1 MPQGLTPGSY
11 RPRDKLALKW
21 RMSYTR
27 AFAALI
33 VTSSALFAAQVG
45 AQVVRCVD
53 PAGKVRYTDSGCAKG
68 DRQSEV
74 VINADTTPSSS
85 VPEANRRQEQLDSVE
100 RARRLQRE
108 SVETVQ
114 RQSAPSGGSGLVVI
128 DPRAEQRAQA
138 ERDQAERQQRE
149 AQLAADEAA
158 RQGYAGPGY
167 GGGYYPRPAP
177 PPRDMR
183 PRLRNCDASGCRDN
197 MGNHY
202 DNKGNVDRYVQPDG
216 RTCRPVNSTVVC
228 Q

>member
-1 MPQGLTPGSY
+1 MRQGLTPGPY
-11 RPRDKLALKW
+11 RLRDKPALKW

-27 AFAALI
+27 AFAALL
-33 VTSSALFAAQVG
+33 VTSSALFASHAG
-45 AQVVRCVD
+45 AQVVRCID
-53 PAGKVRYTDSGCAKG
+53 AAGKVRYTDSGCAPG

-74 VINADTTPSSS
+74 QGTEATQPSTGQ
-85 VPEANRRQEQLDSVE
+85 ETNRRQEQLDSVE

-114 RQSAPSGGSGLVVI
+114 RQSAPNGGSGLVVI

-138 ERDQAERQQRE
+138 ERDQAERRQRE
-149 AQLAADEAA
+149 AQLAADAA
-158 RQGYAGPGY
+158 WRQGNVGQGY
-167 GGGYYPRPAP
+167 GGGYDPRPAP

-183 PRLRNCDASGCRDN
+183 PRLRQCDASGCRDN

-202 DNKGNVDRYVQPDG
+202 DPKGNVDRYVQPDG
-216 RTCRPVNSTVVC
+216 RTCRPVNTTVVC

>member
-1 MPQGLTPGSY
+1 
-11 RPRDKLALKW
+11 
-21 RMSYTR
+21 MSRLR
-27 AFAALI
+27 AFATLLVA
-33 VTSSALFAAQVG
+33 SAALFAAGAG

-53 PAGKVRYTDSGCAKG
+53 AAGKVRYTDSGCAKG

-74 VINADTTPSSS
+74 VLS
-85 VPEANRRQEQLDSVE
+85 PEATQPSAGPERDRRQEQLDSVA
-100 RARRLQRE
+100 RARQLQRE

-114 RQSAPSGGSGLVVI
+114 RQSAPTGGSGLVVI
-128 DPRAEQRAQA
+128 DPRGEQRAQA

-149 AQLAADEAA
+149 AQLAADEAS

-167 GGGYYPRPAP
+167 GGGGYPRPAP

-183 PRLRNCDASGCRDN
+183 PRLRQCDASGCRDN

-202 DNKGNVDRYVQPDG
+202 DPKGNVDRYVQPDG
-216 RTCRPVNSTVVC
+216 RTCRPVNTTVVC

>member
-1 MPQGLTPGSY
+1 
-11 RPRDKLALKW
+11 
-21 RMSYTR
+21 MSYTR
-27 AFAALI
+27 AFAALL
-33 VTSSALFAAQVG
+33 VTSSALFALHAG

-53 PAGKVRYTDSGCAKG
+53 AAGKVRYTDSGCAKG
-68 DRQSEV
+68 ERQSEV
-74 VINADTTPSSS
+74 QGI
-85 VPEANRRQEQLDSVE
+85 EAAPPATGQETNPRQEQLDSVE

-128 DPRAEQRAQA
+128 DPRGEQRAQA

-167 GGGYYPRPAP
+167 GGGYYPRPTP

-202 DNKGNVDRYVQPDG
+202 DNKGKVDRYVQPDG

>member
-1 MPQGLTPGSY
+1 
-11 RPRDKLALKW
+11 
-21 RMSYTR
+21 MSGFR
-27 AFAALI
+27 AFTVLFVAS
-33 VTSSALFAAQVG
+33 TALFAAGAG

-53 PAGKVRYTDSGCAKG
+53 AAGKVRYTDSGCAQG

-74 VINADTTPSSS
+74 VLG
-85 VPEANRRQEQLDSVE
+85 PEATQPSAGPAQDRRQEQLDSVA
-100 RARRLQRE
+100 RARQLQRE

-114 RQSAPSGGSGLVVI
+114 RQSAPTGGSGLVVI

-138 ERDQAERQQRE
+138 ERDQAERRQRE
-149 AQLAADEAA
+149 AQLAADDAW
-158 RQGYAGPGY
+158 RQGNVGQGY

-183 PRLRNCDASGCRDN
+183 PRLRQCDASGCRDN

-202 DNKGNVDRYVQPDG
+202 DLKGNVDRYVQPDG
-216 RTCRPVNSTVVC
+216 RTCRPVNTTVVC

>member
-1 MPQGLTPGSY
+1 
-11 RPRDKLALKW
+11 
-21 RMSYTR
+21 MSYIR
-27 AFAALI
+27 AFAALL
-33 VTSSALFAAQVG
+33 VTSSMLFAAQAG

-53 PAGKVRYTDSGCAKG
+53 AAGKVRYTDSGCAKG
-68 DRQSEV
+68 DRQFEV
-74 VINADTTPSSS
+74 VIS
-85 VPEANRRQEQLDSVE
+85 PEATQPSTAQDTNRRQEQLDSVE

-114 RQSAPSGGSGLVVI
+114 RQSVPSGGSGLVVI

-149 AQLAADEAA
+149 AQLAADEAW

-202 DNKGNVDRYVQPDG
+202 DNKGKVDRYVQPDG

>member
-1 MPQGLTPGSY
+1 M
-11 RPRDKLALKW
+11 
-21 RMSYTR
+21 
-27 AFAALI
+27 
-33 VTSSALFAAQVG
+33 
-45 AQVVRCVD
+45 
-53 PAGKVRYTDSGCAKG
+53 
-68 DRQSEV
+68 
-74 VINADTTPSSS
+74 
-85 VPEANRRQEQLDSVE
+85 
-100 RARRLQRE
+100 
-108 SVETVQ
+108 Q

-167 GGGYYPRPAP
+167 GGGYYSRPAP

-202 DNKGNVDRYVQPDG
+202 DNKGKVDRYVQPDG

>member
-1 MPQGLTPGSY
+1 
-11 RPRDKLALKW
+11 
-21 RMSYTR
+21 MSYAR
-27 AFAALI
+27 AFAALL
-33 VTSSALFAAQVG
+33 VTSSALFASHAG

-53 PAGKVRYTDSGCAKG
+53 AAGKVRYTDSGCAPG

-74 VINADTTPSSS
+74 LGTEATP
-85 VPEANRRQEQLDSVE
+85 PPTGQETNHRQEQLDSVE

-128 DPRAEQRAQA
+128 DPRAEQRTQA
-138 ERDQAERQQRE
+138 ERDQAERRQRE
-149 AQLAADEAA
+149 AQLAADEAS
-158 RQGYAGPGY
+158 RQGYGVQGY

-177 PPRDMR
+177 APDMR
-183 PRLRNCDASGCRDN
+183 PRLRNCDASGCHDTQ
-197 MGNHY
+197 GNHY
-202 DNKGNVDRYVQPDG
+202 DPRGRVDRYVQPDG

>member
-1 MPQGLTPGSY
+1 MF
-11 RPRDKLALKW
+11 RAL
-21 RMSYTR
+21 S
-27 AFAALI
+27 FAA
-33 VTSSALFAAQVG
+33 SMAASFLLLASPAD

-53 PAGKVRYTDSGCAKG
+53 AAGKVRYTDSGCAKG
-68 DRQSEV
+68 ERQSEV
-74 VINADTTPSSS
+74 VLNTEASPPST
-85 VPEANRRQEQLDSVE
+85 VQETHRRQEQLDSVE
-100 RARRLQRE
+100 RARQLQRE

-114 RQSAPSGGSGLVVI
+114 RQSAPTGGSGLVVI
-128 DPRAEQRAQA
+128 DPRGEQRAQA

-149 AQLAADEAA
+149 AQLAADEAW
-158 RQGYAGPGY
+158 RQGYGAPGD

-202 DNKGNVDRYVQPDG
+202 DTKGRVDRYVQPDG

>member
-1 MPQGLTPGSY
+1 MRQGLTPGPY
-11 RPRDKLALKW
+11 RLRDKPALKW
-21 RMSYTR
+21 RMSYVR
-27 AFAALI
+27 ALVALL
-33 VTSSALFAAQVG
+33 VTSSAFFVSHAG

-53 PAGKVRYTDSGCAKG
+53 AAGKVRYTDSGCAPG

-74 VINADTTPSSS
+74 QGTEAIPPTTGQ
-85 VPEANRRQEQLDSVE
+85 EANRRQEQLDSVE

-128 DPRAEQRAQA
+128 DPRGEQRAQA
-138 ERDQAERQQRE
+138 ERDQAERRQRE

-158 RQGYAGPGY
+158 RQGYPAPGY
-167 GGGYYPRPAP
+167 GGAYYPRPAL

-183 PRLRNCDASGCRDN
+183 PRLRQCDAAGCRDN

-202 DNKGNVDRYVQPDG
+202 DPKGNVDRYVQPDG

>member
-1 MPQGLTPGSY
+1 MF
-11 RPRDKLALKW
+11 RAL
-21 RMSYTR
+21 S
-27 AFAALI
+27 FAA
-33 VTSSALFAAQVG
+33 SMAASFLLLASPAD

-53 PAGKVRYTDSGCAKG
+53 AAGKVRYTDSGCAKG
-68 DRQSEV
+68 ERQSEV
-74 VINADTTPSSS
+74 VLNTEASPPST
-85 VPEANRRQEQLDSVE
+85 VQENHRRQEQLDSVE
-100 RARRLQRE
+100 RARQLQRE

-114 RQSAPSGGSGLVVI
+114 RQSAPTGGSGLVVI
-128 DPRAEQRAQA
+128 DPRGEQRAQA

-149 AQLAADEAA
+149 AQLAADEAW
-158 RQGYAGPGY
+158 RQGYGAPGY
-167 GGGYYPRPAP
+167 SGGYYPRPAP

-202 DNKGNVDRYVQPDG
+202 DPKGRVDRYVQPDG